1 MKALVLHEIGGP
13 DKLNYEDAP
22 DPEPGSGETVVRLH
36 AAALNRRD
44 VFVTRGQYP
53 GAKPEA
59 LPVILGSDG
68 SGEVVARGEGADG
81 PDEGTEVVINPA
93 LYWGDDPQKPGR
105 EYRILGLPDDGTFAQ
120 LVKVPA
126 ENVFPKPSHLS
137 HEEAAAIP
145 LGALTAYRA
154 LVTRGGVQEGETV
167 VVPGIGSGVATYVV
181 QIAAALGGRV
191 FVTSGSDEKI
201 ERAKELGAEGGVNY
215 NSEDW
220 SKELKSLTGGVDLSV
235 DHVGGEGFDALVS
248 LAKPG
253 SRIVTFGATAGPKVT
268 VVMPRIFLK
277 HLTVFGTAMGTNEE
291 FGAML
296 DLFAEH
302 GLRPTINETFPLQET
317 AAAMEYMEEGKG
329 IGKIVLDIPA

>member
-1 MKALVLHEIGGP
+1 MKAIRLHEIEGP
-13 DKLNYEDAP
+13 ESLVYEDVP
-22 DPEPGSGETVVRLH
+22 EPEPGPGEIVVRLH

-53 GAKPEA
+53 GAKPDA

-68 SGEVVARGEGADG
+68 SGEVAARGDGADG
-81 PDEGTEVVINPA
+81 PSEGTEVVIDPA
-93 LYWGDDPQKPGR
+93 LYWGDDPRVPGK

-120 LVKVPA
+120 FVKVPA
-126 ENVFPKPSHLS
+126 DHVFPKPSHLS

-154 LVTRGGVQEGETV
+154 LVTRGQIQEGETV
-167 VVPGIGSGVATYVV
+167 VVPGIGSGVATFVV
-181 QIAAALGGRV
+181 QMAAALGAEV

-201 ERAKELGAEGGVNY
+201 EKAKELGAEGGVNY
-215 NSEDW
+215 NSENW
-220 SKELKSLTGGVDLSV
+220 SKELKSMAGSADLSV
-235 DHVGGEGFDALVS
+235 DHVGGEAFDALVS
-248 LAKPG
+248 LAAPG
-253 SRIVTFGATAGPKVT
+253 GRIVTFGATAGPKVT

-277 HLTVFGTAMGTNEE
+277 HLTVLGTAMGTPEE
-291 FGAML
+291 FGAMI

-302 GLRPTINETFPLQET
+302 GLKPAINKSFALEETT
-317 AAAMEYMEEGKG
+317 AAMEYMEGGEG

>member
-1 MKALVLHEIGGP
+1 MKALILREIEGP
-13 DKLNYEDAP
+13 ESLSYEDVP
-22 DPEPGSGETVVRLH
+22 DPEPGPGETVVRLH

-68 SGEVVARGEGADG
+68 SGEVVARGEGSAG
-81 PDEGTEVVINPA
+81 PDEGTEVVVNPA
-93 LYWGDDPQKPGR
+93 LYWGDDPHKPGK

-120 LVKVPA
+120 LVKVPS

-167 VVPGIGSGVATYVV
+167 VVPGVGSGVATFVV
-181 QIAAALGGRV
+181 QIAAALGARV
-191 FVTSGSDEKI
+191 FVTSGNDEKI
-201 ERAKELGAEGGVNY
+201 EKALELGAEGGVNY
-215 NSEDW
+215 NSEEW
-220 SKELKSLTGGVDLSV
+220 SRELKSMTGGVDLSV

-253 SRIVTFGATAGPKVT
+253 SRIVVFGATAGPSPKVMT
-268 VVMPRIFLK
+268 IRIALK
-277 HLTVFGTAMGTNEE
+277 NLDVLGTAMGTNEE

-296 DLFAEH
+296 DLYAEH
-302 GLRPTINETFPLQET
+302 GLKPTINETFPLEEA
-317 AAAMEYMEEGKG
+317 AAAMKYMEEGTG
-329 IGKIVLDIPA
+329 IGKIVLDVPA

>member
-1 MKALVLHEIGGP
+1 MKAMVLRELGGP
-13 DKLNYEDAP
+13 DQLSYEDVP
-22 DPEPGSGETVVRLH
+22 EPEPGPGETVVRLR

-44 VFVTRGQYP
+44 VFVTYGQYP
-53 GAKPEA
+53 GARPEA

-68 SGEVVARGEGADG
+68 SGEVVARGEGAAG

-93 LYWGDDPQKPGR
+93 LYWGDDPRKPGK

-120 LVKVPA
+120 FVKVPA

-137 HEEAAAIP
+137 HEEAAALP

-154 LVTRGGVQEGETV
+154 LVTRGEVEEGETV
-167 VVPGIGSGVATYVV
+167 VVPGVGSGVASLVV
-181 QIAAALGGRV
+181 QMAAALGARV

-201 ERAKELGAEGGVNY
+201 EKAKEFGAEGGVNY
-215 NSEDW
+215 DSEDW
-220 SKELKSLTGGVDLSV
+220 SRELKSMAGGVDLSV
-235 DHVGGEGFDALVS
+235 DLAGGEAFNALVS

-253 SRIVTFGATAGPKVT
+253 SRIVAVGATAGPTPKAMT
-268 VVMPRIFLK
+268 IRIALK
-277 HLTVFGTAMGTNEE
+277 HLDVLGTAMGTNEE

-302 GLRPTINETFPLQET
+302 GLHPTINETYTLEET
-317 AAAMEYMEEGKG
+317 AKAMKYMEEGKG

>member
-1 MKALVLHEIGGP
+1 MKAMVLREIGGP
-13 DKLNYEDAP
+13 EKLSYEDVP
-22 DPEPGSGETVVRLH
+22 EPEPGPGETVVRLH

-68 SGEVVARGEGADG
+68 SGEVIARGEGASG
-81 PDEGTEVVINPA
+81 PDEGTEVVIDPA
-93 LYWGDDPQKPGR
+93 LYWGDDPQKPGK

-120 LVKVPA
+120 FAKVPA
-126 ENVFPKPSHLS
+126 ENVYPKPSHLS

-154 LVTRGGVQEGETV
+154 LVTRGSLKEGETV
-167 VVPGIGSGVATYVV
+167 LVPGIGSGVATFVV
-181 QIAAALGGRV
+181 QMAAAIGARV

-201 ERAKELGAEGGVNY
+201 ERAEALGAEGGVNY
-215 NSEDW
+215 TSEDW
-220 SKELKSLTGGVDLSV
+220 SKELKSMTGGVDLSV

-248 LAKPG
+248 LARPG

-277 HLTVFGTAMGTNEE
+277 HLTVLGTAMGTNEE

-296 DLFAEH
+296 DLYAEH
-302 GLRPTINETFPLQET
+302 GLRPTINETFALDE
-317 AAAMEYMEEGKG
+317 AAEAMRHMEEGKG
-329 IGKIVLDIPA
+329 IGKIVLEVPA

>member
-1 MKALVLHEIGGP
+1 MKAMVLREIEGP
-13 DKLNYEDAP
+13 ESLSFEDAP
-22 DPEPGSGETVVRLH
+22 DPEPGPGETVVRLH

-68 SGEVVARGEGADG
+68 SGEVVARGEGG

-93 LYWGDDPQKPGR
+93 LYWGDDPQKPGK
-105 EYRILGLPDDGTFAQ
+105 EYRILGLPDEGTFAQ
-120 LVKVPA
+120 LVKVPS

-167 VVPGIGSGVATYVV
+167 VVPGIGSGVATFVV
-181 QIAAALGGRV
+181 QMAAALGARV

-201 ERAKELGAEGGVNY
+201 EKARELGAEGGVNY
-215 NSEDW
+215 NSENW
-220 SKELKSLTGGVDLSV
+220 SKELKSMTGGVDLSV
-235 DHVGGEGFDALVS
+235 DHVGGDAFDAMVS
-248 LAKPG
+248 LARPG

-277 HLTVFGTAMGTNEE
+277 HLTVLGTAMGTNEE

-296 DLFAEH
+296 DLWAEH
-302 GLRPTINETFPLQET
+302 GLHSTINETFPLQET
-317 AAAMEYMEEGKG
+317 AAAMEYMEEGAG
-329 IGKIVLDIPA
+329 IGKIVLDVPA